1 MPLNDEILIRTNPKV
16 LNKPSPNIGNIL
28 WGVKF
33 LILANKRKIILAK
46 TKGRINEL
54 VILVVLN

>member
-1 MPLNDEILIRTNPKV
+1 MPLNDEILIRPNPKV

-33 LILANKRKIILAK
+33 LILAKNRKIILAK
-46 TKGRINEL
+46 TKGRINAF
-54 VILVVLN
+54 VFIVY